1 MSKNVLLKSVK
12 IHNGE
17 TLGYRECGS
26 GDKTLLLVHGN
37 MTSSKHW
44 DVLIDKLP
52 DDIKIYAVDM
62 RGFGISTYN
71 TPINSLK
78 DFSEDIKDFVDIL
91 GLKKFAMA
99 GWSTGGGVAM
109 QFAADY
115 PEYVTHLITVESVGI
130 KGYPMFRKDEKGHPI
145 LTELLSTKEE
155 IAKDEIQVVPVLK
168 AYASKD
174 KEYMRSLWNSVIYTQ
189 NQPSS
194 EKYNEYLADMM
205 TQRNLV
211 DVDYALVNFNMSHN
225 HNGVVPGTGE
235 VDKITAPTLVIEGN
249 KDIVVPMYMAEDIKN
264 GIGDNAELIIFENS
278 GHSPL
283 IDSID
288 KLTESIVDFIS

>member
-1 MSKNVLLKSVK
+1 MSKNVLVGSVK
-12 IHNGE
+12 IDNGE
-17 TLGYRECGS
+17 TLGYRECGE
-26 GDKTLLLVHGN
+26 GDKILLLVHGN

-52 DDIKIYAVDM
+52 DNIKVYAVDM
-62 RGFGISTYN
+62 RGFGMSTYN
-71 TPINSLK
+71 IPVNSLR
-78 DFSEDIKDFVDIL
+78 DFSEDIKNFVDKL

-109 QFAADY
+109 QFAADH

-130 KGYPMFRKDEKGHPI
+130 KGYPMFRKDEKGQPV
-145 LTELLSTKEE
+145 LTELLRTKED
-155 IAKDEIQVVPVLK
+155 IAKDQVQVVPVLK
-168 AYASKD
+168 AYESKD
-174 KEYMRSLWNSVIYTQ
+174 KEYMRSLWNMVIYTQ
-189 NQPSS
+189 NQPSP
-194 EKYNEYLADMM
+194 EKYDEYLDDMM

-211 DVDYALVNFNMSHN
+211 DVDYALVNFNMSHD

-235 VDKITAPTLVIEGN
+235 VDKITAPTLVIEGD
-249 KDIVVPMYMAEDIKN
+249 KDLVVPMYMAEDIKN
-264 GIGDNAELIIFENS
+264 GIGDNAELVIFENS

-283 IDSID
+283 IDRID